1 MKKQRNIDRIKEL
14 QAENHGLREKMAAGE
29 RRRRAAVE
37 EIGFLNRKL
46 SAILADRSAILAN
59 HQATVI
65 RMAKKFGAQV
75 GENAWELTYQAADPA
90 DLPAH
95 KIEASMGEDGVLTVR
110 VIEDLEEDPEMGRTG
125 ESIGAT
131 RPWNSLDALEEP
143 RPPHTCD
150 PPEVMEVC
158 VSCTREHCPGDCK
171 ERRRAAKL
179 ASPNTG
185 AGVKK
190 NIRVEDV
197 VAVYEQMGGRLTET
211 AKQLGLAKSTVRY
224 WLKKVGRIK

>member
-90 DLPAH
+90 DLLAH

-110 VIEDLEEDPEMGRTG
+110 VSEDLEED
-125 ESIGAT
+125 
-131 RPWNSLDALEEP
+131 LE
-143 RPPHTCD
+143 
-150 PPEVMEVC
+150 EVC

-185 AGVKK
+185 AGIKK

>member
-14 QAENHGLREKMAAGE
+14 QAENHGLREKLAAGE

-90 DLPAH
+90 DLLAH
-95 KIEASMGEDGVLTVR
+95 KIEAIMGEDGVLTVR
-110 VIEDLEEDPEMGRTG
+110 VSEGLEEDPEDG
-125 ESIGAT
+125 ENG
-131 RPWNSLDALEEP
+131 
-143 RPPHTCD
+143 
-150 PPEVMEVC
+150 
-158 VSCTREHCPGDCK
+158 
-171 ERRRAAKL
+171 
-179 ASPNTG
+179 
-185 AGVKK
+185 
-190 NIRVEDV
+190 
-197 VAVYEQMGGRLTET
+197 
-211 AKQLGLAKSTVRY
+211 
-224 WLKKVGRIK
+224 